1 VAPEQSPS
9 LRELLHVRSPPLGRY
24 CVCKRLGQ
32 DQRRTN
38 RRNDHVQQAIIAALV
53 VASAAVALTTKVNAG
68 PRAQTAPTSHDAYY
82 IERASQN
89 HDNGGN

>member
-1 VAPEQSPS
+1 
-9 LRELLHVRSPPLGRY
+9 LRL
-24 CVCKRLGQ
+24 
-32 DQRRTN
+32 
-38 RRNDHVQQAIIAALV
+38 QAAGTEPTPREPKEITMFSKTIIAALV

-82 IERASQN
+82 IDRASQN